1 MPLYITKKPMYIHM
15 EAVYTHTHTH
25 THRKTKLRMRVF
37 REAFTDEVGL
47 ELNFK
52 GRQNFKKEEK
62 GCVISH
68 QVTPLAVA
76 QNRAKHG
83 TS

>member
-1 MPLYITKKPMYIHM
+1 M
-15 EAVYTHTHTH
+15 EAVHTH
-25 THRKTKLRMRVF
+25 THRKTKLSMRVF

-62 GCVISH
+62 GWCHFRSNTTTGNSTE
-68 QVTPLAVA
+68 Q
-76 QNRAKHG
+76 G
-83 TS
+83 